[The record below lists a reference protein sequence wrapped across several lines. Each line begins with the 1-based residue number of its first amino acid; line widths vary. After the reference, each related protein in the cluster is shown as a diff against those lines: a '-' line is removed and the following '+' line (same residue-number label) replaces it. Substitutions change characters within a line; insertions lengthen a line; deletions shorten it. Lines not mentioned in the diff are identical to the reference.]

1 MKLNNLL
8 QKIYFSFLF
17 SGCITTHLFG
27 QEATLKASFDLV
39 TVNSQTVPVQNGLV
53 YPSFE
58 LQNRPMIDLA
68 GTWKKQRF
76 NANDALTLVART
88 PQAIQA
94 IETEAASRFQP
105 DYDDSGWD
113 DKALPA
119 VENTMRAYE
128 TIPEFYEDGVWY
140 RRSFFVADSLSGK
153 NAILKFLSANY
164 VADVWIN
171 GHYVGYHEGGY
182 TPFAF
187 NVSSYLNYNSE
198 NKIAVR
204 VDNIAWGSRNDIVP
218 YSKVDWFNYT
228 GLIHD
233 IRLEFSPQV
242 SISRVDLVPVN
253 LSGNFTAKL
262 VVQNPEKISK
272 NLTVS
277 YSVYTA
283 VVTAANK
290 NSEFAGDLAGS
301 VVSLQGE
308 SDFQFSVSASD
319 TIAVDFRSLSIPNPK
334 LWTPKF
340 PNLYILKATLS
351 ENGKVID
358 EFYTQFGI
366 RTIQTAGNK
375 VLLNGIKTFFPS
387 VARHEDHP
395 DYGRS
400 IPNPVI
406 TTDLEKVKSINATM
420 LRTAHYPNHPFTYLA
435 ADRLGIA
442 ITEEIPVWQFD
453 RAENF
458 IIQNERRHI
467 HQQMW
472 REMIFRDFNRPS
484 ILFWSTQNESLELIN
499 RKIYIETVHTD
510 IDTRYPDGRLVT
522 QSAAADRP
530 GPDDASQDAVDVAGW
545 TMYFGVFYGT
555 KAEPD
560 TRAFLSAA
568 QKAHPNK
575 PIMDTEFGIWDTED
589 HSQQGKQN
597 EVFDNTFKAF
607 EAYAGRSKTGSV
619 SDTTALMA
627 ATWWCIFDW
636 YRHGNG
642 ISSTGWQTMG
652 LFQMNRTTPK
662 TVATTIKSRYFP
674 YYLTQPW
681 NTDVNDTEIRL
692 NFNLKP
698 AYPNPFNPETTIEY
712 TLGQPSHVVLQVFD
726 VTGREVATL
735 VNQAQS
741 AGLHSAHFNSSSGGQ
756 NLGSGLYFYRISTP
770 EFTKTG
776 KMVLVK

>member
-1 MKLNNLL
+1 MNRNSGPGKFLPFLL
-8 QKIYFSFLF
+8 LF
-17 SGCITTHLFG
+17 CLPSEHSFG
-27 QEATLKASFDLV
+27 QEATLKATFDLLK
-39 TVNSQTVPVQNGLV
+39 VNSQTVPVQNGIV

-58 LQNRPMIDLA
+58 KQNRPVIDLA
-68 GTWKKQRF
+68 GTWKKQRV

-88 PQAIQA
+88 PQSIAS
-94 IETEAASRFQP
+94 IETEAAGRFQP
-105 DYDDSGWD
+105 DFDDSGWEN
-113 DKALPA
+113 KTLPA
-119 VENTMRAYE
+119 VENTMKAYE
-128 TIPEFYEDGVWY
+128 TVPEFYEDGVWY
-140 RRSFFVADSLSGK
+140 RRSFFVADSLSSK
-153 NAILKFLSANY
+153 TAILKFISANY
-164 VADVWIN
+164 VADVWVN
-171 GHYVGYHEGGY
+171 GNYVGYHEGGY

-187 NVSSYLNYNSE
+187 DVSSHLNFNAE

-204 VDNIAWGSRNDIVP
+204 VDNIAWGTRNDIVP

-233 IRLEFSPQV
+233 IRLEFNPPV
-242 SISRVDLVPVN
+242 YISRVDLVPVT
-253 LSGNFTAKL
+253 STGNFSAKL
-262 VVQNPEKISK
+262 IVQNSDLVSK
-272 NLTVS
+272 TVSVS
-277 YSVYTA
+277 YSVFNA
-283 VVTAANK
+283 VVTADNK
-290 NSEFAGDLAGS
+290 NSEFAGDLTGS
-301 VVSLQGE
+301 EVSLQGE
-308 SDFQFSVSASD
+308 SDFQFSVSSSD
-319 TIAVDFRSLSIPNPK
+319 SISVDSRLLSIPTPK

-351 ENGKVID
+351 ENGKVVD

-366 RTIQTAGNK
+366 RTIETSGNK

-420 LRTAHYPNHPFTYLA
+420 LRTAHYPNHLFTYLA
-435 ADRLGIA
+435 SDRLGIA

-453 RAENF
+453 RPENF

-472 REMIFRDFNRPS
+472 REMIFRDYNRPS
-484 ILFWSTQNESLELIN
+484 ILFWSGQNESLELAN
-499 RKIYIETVHTD
+499 RKIFLQTIHTD
-510 IDTRYPDGRLVT
+510 LDTNYPDGRLVT

-530 GPDDASQDAVDVAGW
+530 GPEDSSQDVVDVAGW
-545 TMYFGVFYGT
+545 TIYFGVFYGT
-555 KAEPD
+555 KAEPE

-575 PIMDTEFGIWDTED
+575 PIMDTEFGIWDTEA
-589 HSQQGKQN
+589 HNMQAKQN
-597 EVFDNTFKAF
+597 EIFDNTFKAF
-607 EAYAGRSKTGSV
+607 EAYAARSKSGSV

-642 ISSTGWQTMG
+642 INSTGWQTMG
-652 LFQMNRTTPK
+652 LFQMNRTSAK
-662 TVATTIKSRYFP
+662 TVASTIKVRYFP
-674 YYLTQPW
+674 FALTQPW
-681 NTDVNDTEIRL
+681 NTDVDGDENLL

-712 TLGQPSHVVLQVFD
+712 TLGSPSHVVLQVFD
-726 VTGREVATL
+726 ITGREVSTL
-735 VNQAQS
+735 VNQRQS
-741 AGLHSAHFNSSSGGQ
+741 GGLHSAHFNASSGGQ
-756 NLGSGLYFYRISTP
+756 TLGSGLYFYRISTP

-776 KMVLVK
+776 KMMLVK